1 MYVTKLGK
9 AITSKTLKM
18 MIVGRGTAVVLDS
31 DEESSKAESIT
42 RLEYR
47 YYIYTKVSS

>member
-1 MYVTKLGK
+1 MYVGKLRK
-9 AITSKTLKM
+9 AVTSETPKN

-31 DEESSKAESIT
+31 DEESSKAKTIT
-42 RLEYR
+42 RLEHR